1 MKHYTVP
8 EVNWNP
14 IATSSDI
21 SKELLSAFM
30 KQNITDVRKTLHKM
44 NLTKNEGDREFVKN
58 EGILLFAK
66 DIKQFFPDFYVDILV
81 YPANSNQDLAG
92 FTDSKFIHTTIPSA
106 IREIMDYL
114 EKTIIK
120 QSTGTKPSYNY
131 PPAALR
137 TALVHAFIHA
147 RFNEPIHIIVEPES
161 ISILGSHQKQNGLLK
176 RYLAQA
182 GFIYPDA
189 DCVASMKKL
198 LAQNGSPE
206 PEITIESALNAIC
219 IAIKLHPSFMS
230 ENAPVAIQKYIPFED
245 AEPIEPKI
253 PLLTE
258 VDREAIQPIANELK
272 ELDFQQELFSPTEPE
287 PIYGQ
292 IPGPSESFYDEAD
305 LLEFEEYAKETAL
318 SIIEE
323 IPPREEDVESPSL
336 EEALAI
342 FATSPLVEETD
353 TVVLT
358 TEEDVSTIAPSPV
371 EDIEEPQIEAE
382 ALTQPKVIVETIHA
396 TKEHDAQS
404 VAQVSIE
411 DTTKQNESVEE
422 STEKPNL
429 PTKVQRKQP
438 KKAEE
443 KPVKRTVRKFTSKK
457 SQMESLVDEKD
468 RPKVQPLIDYLLRH
482 DSFTFTKAQELL
494 GKSPATAS
502 RYIKILVNAGV
513 LAKTGTPK
521 DVIFEKV
528 KK

>member
-92 FTDSKFIHTTIPSA
+92 FTDSKFIHATIPSA
-106 IREIMDYL
+106 IREIMEYL
-114 EKTIIK
+114 EQTVVK
-120 QSTGTKPSYNY
+120 QSTGAKPSYNY

-137 TALVHAFIHA
+137 AALVHAFIHA

-161 ISILGSHQKQNGLLK
+161 ISILGSHQKQNNLLK

-189 DCVASMKKL
+189 DCVASMKRL

-206 PEITIESALNAIC
+206 PEITIESALNAMC

-253 PLLTE
+253 PLLVE
-258 VDREAIQPIANELK
+258 VDQETINPIANELK
-272 ELDFQQELFSPTEPE
+272 KLDFPQELFSPTEPE

-292 IPGPSESFYDEAD
+292 IPGPNESFYDEAD
-305 LLEFEEYAKETAL
+305 LQAFEKYAKETEL
-318 SIIEE
+318 PIIEE
-323 IPPREEDVESPSL
+323 MPPREEDAEYPSL
-336 EEALAI
+336 EETLAI
-342 FATSPLVEETD
+342 FAATASAEEAETAPLAMKEPMEEEP
-353 TVVLT
+353 VKAI
-358 TEEDVSTIAPSPV
+358 EEAPV
-371 EDIEEPQIEAE
+371 EALAQPEAIAETNE
-382 ALTQPKVIVETIHA
+382 A
-396 TKEHDAQS
+396 KEHAQP
-404 VAQVSIE
+404 VAHAPIE
-411 DTTKQNESVEE
+411 DMAGQNESIEE
-422 STEKPNL
+422 SPKKPNL
-429 PTKVQRKQP
+429 PTKAQRKQP

-468 RPKVQPLIDYLLRH
+468 RSKVQPLIDYLQRH